1 MTTSII
7 IDGSRAP
14 EAPTSPAASAR
25 REASAPSAPV
35 GFARLSFGGIM
46 RSERIKLS
54 SLRSIR
60 ITLIATVVVGLA
72 MSGLIAFVMHS
83 TGDVMGIDVSDP
95 AAAQSYLLTL
105 STFGAQ
111 FLALVFGVLG
121 VFAIASE
128 YSSGMILSTLA
139 AVPRR
144 TPVLVAKALVLS
156 AVSAIAALII
166 VGGGLGFAVAFEP
179 ASAAQIASVPV
190 VSGVLGT
197 VVYLVLVA
205 LFAFGV
211 AALLRST
218 AGGIS
223 VAIGAVFVLPIVF
236 QMLSLTGWEWVNT
249 ASAYIPVALGSTLG
263 AGIVDPAPETG
274 PGYWVSLAAMIAWA
288 AAAVVPAAFAF
299 KRRDAK

>member
-1 MTTSII
+1 MTTSIV
-7 IDGSRAP
+7 IDASHAP
-14 EAPTSPAASAR
+14 EAPTPQGSVAAPRTAANRSA
-25 REASAPSAPV
+25 AP
-35 GFARLSFGGIM
+35 RLSFAGIL

-54 SLRSIR
+54 SLRSVR
-60 ITLIATVVVGLA
+60 ITLIATVAIGLA
-72 MSGLIAFVMHS
+72 MSGLIAFVMHR
-83 TGDVMGIDVSDP
+83 TVEGPAFDP
-95 AAAQSYLLTL
+95 NDAAAAQGYLLTL

-144 TPVLVAKALVLS
+144 TPVLLAKALVLS
-156 AVSAIAALII
+156 AVSVVAALVIV
-166 VGGGLGFAVAFEP
+166 VGGLAFAVAFEP
-179 ASAAQIASVPV
+179 ASAAQLASLPV

-197 VVYLVLVA
+197 IAYLVLVA

-236 QMLSLTGWEWVNT
+236 QMLMMTGWEWVTT

-263 AGIVDPAPETG
+263 AGIVEAAPGAG
-274 PGYWVSLAAMIAWA
+274 PGFWAALAAMVAWA
-288 AAAVVPAAFAF
+288 AVALAPAAVAFA
-299 KRRDAK
+299 RRDAK